1 MRISNQIAFAGS
13 ELVLDGSGSKDKDGE
28 IVSYQWLQ
36 LRGPKVDLDGDNKA
50 KAKFVTPSIEKQSE
64 ILTFRLTVTDEKG
77 GSDSAVTA
85 VKINRDDG
93 RLPTSKLLDEPP
105 SFPSAS
111 SDPTGSSIG
120 PLQLGNFTNSTAK

>member
-1 MRISNQIAFAGS
+1 M
-13 ELVLDGSGSKDKDGE
+13 D
-28 IVSYQWLQ
+28 W
-36 LRGPKVDLDGDNKA
+36 DNKA

-93 RLPTSKLLDEPP
+93 RLADVQT
-105 SFPSAS
+105 FR
-111 SDPTGSSIG
+111 
-120 PLQLGNFTNSTAK
+120 

>member
-1 MRISNQIAFAGS
+1 M
-13 ELVLDGSGSKDKDGE
+13 
-28 IVSYQWLQ
+28 
-36 LRGPKVDLDGDNKA
+36 DGDNKA

-120 PLQLGNFTNSTAK
+120 FSTTRKLYQFDRKIGDIHFSIIVTSYW